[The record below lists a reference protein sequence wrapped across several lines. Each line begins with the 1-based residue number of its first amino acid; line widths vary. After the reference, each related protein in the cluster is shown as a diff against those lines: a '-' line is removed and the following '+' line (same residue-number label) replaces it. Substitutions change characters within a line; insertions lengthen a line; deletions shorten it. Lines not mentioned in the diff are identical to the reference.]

1 MQRISD
7 EQEMKSWESIESALD
22 DIKEYTVP
30 EVREMLDETDKG
42 AVVQSIN
49 NCMIALRNDP
59 ILKGAICH
67 NDLTDKMD
75 IRKDLGWGK
84 SDCGGIRDVDVNQI
98 EWYLERTY
106 GLKNYKMIGKALNII
121 ASENHFH
128 PIKEYLEALEWDGI
142 SRVSEFLPKYLGAD
156 KCSYTTEVTTLLM
169 QAAIH
174 RIYEPGCKYEIMVC
188 LVGGQGAGKSTLF
201 RFLAIKDEWASDD
214 LRRLDDDNV
223 YRKLQGHW
231 IIEMAEMLA
240 TVNARTVEEIKSFLS
255 KQKDNYKIPYEV
267 HPEDRPRQCI
277 FVGTSNTLDFLPL
290 DRTGNRRFAPIMV
303 HPERVEKHILEDE
316 KESRAYIDQLWAEM
330 MVLYRNSGNH
340 KLKLSKETE
349 KYLKSM
355 QKEFMPEDTKV
366 GLIQAWLDECKEI
379 HVCSIMLY
387 KEALGHGCEEPKQWE
402 LREINDIM
410 NNSIDGWKA
419 DKQHRFEK
427 YGQQRSWK
435 RETSPDGFVDATDK
449 VKELFD

>member
-1 MQRISD
+1 
-7 EQEMKSWESIESALD
+7 MKSWEEIENALAETKDYSVSDVLDMLSRD
-22 DIKEYTVP
+22 DK
-30 EVREMLDETDKG
+30 DK
-42 AVVQSIN
+42 AYQSID
-49 NCMIALRNDP
+49 NCMIVLRNDP
-59 ILKGAICH
+59 ILKNAICH
-67 NDLTDKMD
+67 NDLTCKMD

-84 SDCGGIRDVDVNQI
+84 PDGGGVRDVDINQI

-106 GLKNYKMIGKALNII
+106 GLKNYKMIGKALSII

-128 PIKEYLEALEWDGI
+128 PIKDYLENLKWDGI
-142 SRVSEFLPKYLGAD
+142 SRVADFLPKYLGAD
-156 KCSYTTEVTTLLM
+156 RSAYTTEVTTLLM

-174 RIYEPGCKYEIMVC
+174 RIYCPGCKYEIMVC
-188 LVGGQGAGKSTLF
+188 LVGGQGVGKSTLF
-201 RFLAIKDEWASDD
+201 RFLAIKDEWATDD
-214 LRRLDDDNV
+214 LRRMDDENV

-267 HPEDRPRQCI
+267 HPEDRPRQCV

-330 MVLYRNSGNH
+330 MELYRNTKFH

-349 KYLKSM
+349 EYLKDM

-366 GLIQAWLDECKEI
+366 GIIQAWLDQCLET
-379 HVCSIMLY
+379 HVCSMMLY
-387 KEALGHGCEEPKQWE
+387 KEALGHENEEPKQWE

-410 NNSIDGWKA
+410 NNSIEGWNP
-419 DKQHRFEK
+419 DKQHRFDK

-435 RETSPDGFVDATDK
+435 RSGCEDGFIPLPDK
-449 VKELFD
+449 TELPFD